1 MERGKSWRL
10 YQRLTYRYLQ
20 QFQTFGGF
28 LTVGGGR
35 GIRFNLFVQSF
46 SQLNE
51 KYGDNTAQNILDN
64 CYVWNYLKT
73 SNEVTAEKISKKIR
87 NIYNFKLE

>member
-1 MERGKSWRL
+1 MNLEIL
-10 YQRLTYRYLQ
+10 VL
-20 QFQTFGGF
+20 FQIFGGF

-73 SNEVTAEKISKKIR
+73 SNEVTAEKISKKLR
-87 NIYNFKLE
+87 NLYNNKLERK

>member
-1 MERGKSWRL
+1 MNL
-10 YQRLTYRYLQ
+10 VILVL
-20 QFQTFGGF
+20 FQIFGGF

-51 KYGDNTAQNILDN
+51 KYRRQYSTK
-64 CYVWNYLKT
+64 YF
-73 SNEVTAEKISKKIR
+73 R
-87 NIYNFKLE
+87 

>member
-1 MERGKSWRL
+1 MNLETLVL
-10 YQRLTYRYLQ
+10 YLILD
-20 QFQTFGGF
+20 GF

-51 KYGDNTAQNILDN
+51 KY
-64 CYVWNYLKT
+64 
-73 SNEVTAEKISKKIR
+73 R
-87 NIYNFKLE
+87 R